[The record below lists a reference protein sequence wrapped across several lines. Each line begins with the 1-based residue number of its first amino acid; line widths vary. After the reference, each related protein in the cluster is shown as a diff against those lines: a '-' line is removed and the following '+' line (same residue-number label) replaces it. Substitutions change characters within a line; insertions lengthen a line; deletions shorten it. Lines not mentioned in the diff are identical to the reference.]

1 MCSNALSS
9 LYPND
14 ETEMNAALKKQTKC
28 QENILAI
35 EYVRDQFELTDML
48 VLTIRVSDGYYIS
61 LSKGDFQSMHSYKY
75 Y

>member
-48 VLTIRVSDGYYIS
+48 VLTIPVSDGQYIS

>member
-48 VLTIRVSDGYYIS
+48 VLTIPVSDGQYIF